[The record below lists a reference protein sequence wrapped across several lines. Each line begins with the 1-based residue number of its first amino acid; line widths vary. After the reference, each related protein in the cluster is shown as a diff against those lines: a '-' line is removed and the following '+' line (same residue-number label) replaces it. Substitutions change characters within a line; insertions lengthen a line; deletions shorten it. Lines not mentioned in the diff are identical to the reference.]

1 MGRNTMSSREYIK
14 YLENDIL
21 LMSGHMRREDIIVL
35 KKILSFAEKHS
46 NVIENRDQFFFSI
59 LIEIY
64 KEAVENG
71 DNSKRHWF

>member
-1 MGRNTMSSREYIK
+1 MSSREYIK

-46 NVIENRDQFFFSI
+46 NEIENRDQFFFSI

>member
-46 NVIENRDQFFFSI
+46 NEIENRDQFFLHF
-59 LIEIY
+59 
-64 KEAVENG
+64 
-71 DNSKRHWF
+71 D